1 MQIFSINWN
10 ERWSLVCVFFSFS
23 FGYIYFFFA
32 MVVVVFVF
40 VIVVVYPYYLFLHFR
55 FLQHFHY
62 FCLEFVL
69 DWVAASFS
77 INNIQSRAHRYLCIL
92 YMNIYIYIY
101 MCVRKS
107 ELLSVSLNEIAWLLS
122 ILKWVVRIRF
132 RVWGVLKVNFRNR
145 NKFSLVVHYEN
156 TRSYSIEFIRPKLFV
171 EYNFHFEYSPPFRRE
186 RRSDG
191 DSERLSSC
199 SVWVSPLVR
208 W

>member
-92 YMNIYIYIY
+92 YMNIYIYI
-101 MCVRKS
+101 CVCEKKWALVCIIEWNCLVTIYTQMGCSNKIQGLGGIKS
-107 ELLSVSLNEIAWLLS
+107 E
-122 ILKWVVRIRF
+122 
-132 RVWGVLKVNFRNR
+132 
-145 NKFSLVVHYEN
+145 FS
-156 TRSYSIEFIRPKLFV
+156 
-171 EYNFHFEYSPPFRRE
+171 
-186 RRSDG
+186 
-191 DSERLSSC
+191 
-199 SVWVSPLVR
+199 
-208 W
+208 